1 MNDFQ
6 LAILIGIS
14 KTSILITMN
23 PRRHIDMKLFINIA
37 IYYIFAGMF
46 SATSAYSRVEEL
58 ESQINELSTLIQL
71 YEAKNSRS
79 ERQASTL
86 ENVINENRKCI

>member
-6 LAILIGIS
+6 LAILTSIS
-14 KTSILITMN
+14 KTHILITMN

-37 IYYIFAGMF
+37 ICYIFAGMF